1 MKGGKYPHIEGASL
15 FEAWVYRL
23 RLEFRLSGGTL
34 SGGYRQL
41 LPIALGTRHI
51 HLVEKQLSARRREYR
66 QTRTALHT
74 TETNCEATHREN
86 IRNEGRRDIIC
97 TVTQPQLGA
106 HKPTL
111 SAASS
116 LDPFQLEN

>member
-1 MKGGKYPHIEGASL
+1 MAQIRILGGHVVAAVLKLHSNSHT
-15 FEAWVYRL
+15 YRL
-23 RLEFRLSGGTL
+23 
-34 SGGYRQL
+34 
-41 LPIALGTRHI
+41 AL
-51 HLVEKQLSARRREYR
+51 V
-66 QTRTALHT
+66 
-74 TETNCEATHREN
+74 THREN